1 MAADWLVGGGE
12 LGALIRAKDWAA
24 TPLGPIDAWPQS
36 LRSCVSHLLPS
47 RAQIVLFW
55 GPDFVTVYND
65 AYRPVF
71 GGKHP
76 RVLGLPGRE
85 SWSELWDMLQPLLAG
100 VVNTG
105 DAFWATDLLFIIERH
120 GYTEETYFD
129 VSYDPVRDE
138 TGQVGGVFCIV
149 SETTGRVI
157 GERRLAALRDL
168 GRVANGA
175 AGAGDIFRNT
185 AAMLENY
192 SHDIPFAALYSW
204 DEASATARLEAVA
217 GIAAGDDGAPMCID
231 ATNRHESW
239 PLGGDAEIVLAES
252 PPHVQ
257 LPRGPWPEPV
267 THAAIL
273 RLATRANETY
283 GYLVCGL
290 SARRKFDDDYRD
302 FVRLV
307 GANISGALAGVRAL
321 EDERRRSEQLAE
333 LDRAKTAF
341 FSNVS
346 HEFRT
351 PLTLMLGPLEDLLA
365 KSDSLPTD
373 DRALLAVAQR
383 NGIRLLR
390 LVNTLL
396 DFARIEAGRAQATYQ
411 PTDLR
416 VLTEDLASNFRSA
429 CERAGIRLLVDCES
443 VPDPVYVDREM
454 WEKIVLNLLSNA
466 FKFTFEGEI
475 ALRIRDADNG
485 VVLTVSDTGTG
496 IPPDELPRM
505 FERFHR
511 VENARG
517 RSHEGS
523 GIGLA
528 LVSELVKLHGGSI
541 CVESEL
547 GQGTKFAVRIP
558 KGTAHLPAERLRAS
572 TATSS
577 TSLATAAEAYVSE
590 ALAWLP
596 AAPEAAAPR
605 PDLPRVLLADDNA
618 DLREYARR
626 LLAEHYE
633 VHVVADGQ
641 AALEAAHELRPQL
654 IVSDVMMPRLDGFGL
669 IRAVRADPQLRPIPI
684 ILLSARAGEEARIE
698 GLDRGADDYLVKP
711 FNARE
716 LLVRAG
722 TLIRSAELR
731 RRAEEAR
738 AQFETLLNEAPLGV
752 MLVDE
757 DFRVAAVNPIALPLI
772 GETDLIG
779 RDFDAVVRT
788 AWSSADGEEIT
799 RRFRHTLQTGEPQVV
814 PEFIARRRDRNVVEY
829 YEWQV
834 HRIPLPD
841 GRRGVVCYFRDIS
854 RTVLAREALREADS
868 RKDEFLATLSHEL
881 RNPLAPL
888 RSSLEVVKRLASVPP
903 TASAALDI
911 MDRQMSHLV
920 RLVDD
925 LLEVS
930 RITRGQVELRREQV
944 RLDAAIR
951 SAIETSEP
959 LIRAGLHR
967 LIVSFPDEP
976 LLLDA
981 DPVRLAQIFGNLL
994 NNAAKYSD
1002 RGGQIEVTVRRDGQE
1017 AVVTTRDSGDGIA
1030 PEQLA
1035 KLFEIFTRGERSSR
1049 RNQSGLGIGL
1059 ALVRRLTEMH
1069 GGRVEASS
1077 DGVGMGSCFSVRLPL
1092 SVKEIAATKTG
1103 RRVHSSIDELSV
1115 LVVDDN
1121 KDAAESL
1128 AMLLRTAGAEIH
1140 IAHDGPTALA
1150 AFERSEPH
1158 VVLLDIGMPDMDGC
1172 EVARRLREIA
1182 RPERVAL
1189 VALTG
1194 WGQDEDRRRVREAG
1208 FDHHL
1213 VKPVELAA
1221 LQALLAAL
1229 PRRRRVAAAEGAL
1242 HEDAVDP
1249 AAELE
1254 ADRGQV
1260 AGGREAHPPM

>member
-24 TPLGPIDAWPQS
+24 TPLGPIDDWPQS
-36 LRSCVSHLLPS
+36 LRSCISHLLPS

-55 GPDFVTVYND
+55 GPEFVTVYND

-105 DAFWATDLLFIIERH
+105 DAFWAKDLMFMIERH
-120 GYTEETYFD
+120 GYVEETYFD

-138 TGQVGGVFCIV
+138 TGRVGGVFCIV
-149 SETTGRVI
+149 SETTGRVV

-168 GRVANGA
+168 GRVSNGA
-175 AGAGDIFRNT
+175 TSAGDIFRNSAT
-185 AAMLENY
+185 VLENY
-192 SHDIPFAALYSW
+192 GKDVPFTALYSW
-204 DEASATARLEAVA
+204 DAAAGTARLEAA
-217 GIAAGDDGAPMCID
+217 SGIAAGDAGAPLLID
-231 ATNRHESW
+231 ATNRHQSW
-239 PLGGDAEIVLAES
+239 PLGSDAEIVLAE
-252 PPHVQ
+252 PPADVD

-267 THAAIL
+267 KHAAIL
-273 RLATRANETY
+273 KLATRANETY

-321 EDERRRSEQLAE
+321 EDERRRAEQLAE

-351 PLTLMLGPLEDLLA
+351 PLTLMLGPLEDLL
-365 KSDSLPTD
+365 SRSESLPPD
-373 DRALLAVAQR
+373 DRALLAVTQR
-383 NGIRLLR
+383 NGVRLLR

-396 DFARIEAGRAQATYQ
+396 DFARIEAGRAQASYQ
-411 PTDLR
+411 PTDLC
-416 VLTEDLASNFRSA
+416 VLTAELASNFRSA
-429 CERAGIRLLVDCES
+429 CERVGISLVVDCPQLPE
-443 VPDPVYVDREM
+443 PIYVDREM

-475 ALRIRDADNG
+475 AIRIRDAGSGID
-485 VVLTVSDTGTG
+485 LAVSDTGTG

-541 CVESEL
+541 AVDSAL
-547 GQGTKFAVRIP
+547 GQGTTFLVRIP

-572 TATSS
+572 TASAAAAS
-577 TSLATAAEAYVSE
+577 PRGAEAYVAE
-590 ALAWLP
+590 ALEWLP
-596 AAPEAAAPR
+596 DVPQTLAPR
-605 PDLPRVLLADDNA
+605 QDLPRVLLADDNA

-626 LLAEHYE
+626 LLSEQYQ

-641 AALEAAHELRPQL
+641 AAFEAARELRPDL
-654 IVSDVMMPRLDGFGL
+654 IISDVMMPRLDGFGL
-669 IRAVRADPQLRPIPI
+669 IREVRADPQLRATPI
-684 ILLSARAGEEARIE
+684 ILLSARAGEESRIE

-711 FNARE
+711 FSARE

-738 AQFETLLNEAPLGV
+738 AQFETLLNAAPLGV

-757 DFRVAAVNPIALPLI
+757 NFRIAAVNPIALPLI
-772 GETDLIG
+772 GESDLIG
-779 RDFDAVVRT
+779 RDFDSLLRT
-788 AWSSADGEEIT
+788 VWSSADAEEIT
-799 RRFRHTLQTGEPQVV
+799 RRFRHTLQTGEPHVV
-814 PEFIARRRDRNVVEY
+814 PEFVARRKDRQVMEY

-834 HRIPLPD
+834 SRIPLPD
-841 GRRGVVCYFRDIS
+841 GRSGVVCYFRDIS
-854 RTVLAREALREADS
+854 RTILAREALREADS

-888 RSSLEVVKRLASVPP
+888 RSSLEVIKRV
-903 TASAALDI
+903 ASAPPNAAAALEI

-944 RLDAAIR
+944 RLDAAIHG
-951 SAIETSEP
+951 AIETSEP
-959 LIRAGLHR
+959 VIRAGNHR

-994 NNAAKYSD
+994 NNAAKYSEK
-1002 RGGQIEVTVRRDGQE
+1002 GGRIEITARRDGEE
-1017 AVVTTRDSGDGIA
+1017 ALVTIRDSGDGIA
-1030 PEQLA
+1030 PEQVP
-1035 KLFEIFTRGERSSR
+1035 KLFEIFTRGERSAR

-1077 DGVGMGSCFSVRLPL
+1077 EGVGKGSTFSVRLPL
-1092 SVKEIAATKTG
+1092 NVRQAAAPKARG
-1103 RRVHSSIDELSV
+1103 REHSSIEELSV

-1128 AMLLRTAGAEIH
+1128 AMLLRTAGAEVRV
-1140 IAHDGPTALA
+1140 AHDGPTALEE
-1150 AFERSEPH
+1150 FERCESH

-1172 EVARRLREIA
+1172 EVARRLREIS
-1182 RPERVAL
+1182 RPDRVAL

-1213 VKPVELAA
+1213 VKPVDLAS
-1221 LQALLAAL
+1221 LQALLTSLARAQSEK
-1229 PRRRRVAAAEGAL
+1229 AQSA
-1242 HEDAVDP
+1242 
-1249 AAELE
+1249 
-1254 ADRGQV
+1254 
-1260 AGGREAHPPM
+1260 

>member
-175 AGAGDIFRNT
+175 AGAGDIFRST
-185 AAMLENY
+185 AAVLENY
-192 SHDIPFAALYSW
+192 SNDIPFAALYSW

-217 GIAAGDDGAPMCID
+217 GIAAGDDGAPICID

-239 PLGGDAEIVLAES
+239 PLGGDAEIVLAEP

-411 PTDLR
+411 PTDLC

-654 IVSDVMMPRLDGFGL
+654 IVSDVMMPRLDGFAL

-1002 RGGQIEVTVRRDGQE
+1002 RGGRIEVTVRRDGQE
-1017 AVVTTRDSGDGIA
+1017 AVVTIRDSGDGIA

-1092 SVKEIAATKTG
+1092 SVKEIAATKAG

>member
-24 TPLGPIDAWPQS
+24 TPLGPIDDWPQS
-36 LRSCVSHLLPS
+36 LRSAVSILLPS

-55 GPDFVTVYND
+55 GPEFVAVYND

-71 GGKHP
+71 GSKHP
-76 RVLGLPGRE
+76 TALGKPARE
-85 SWSELWDMLQPLLAG
+85 AWSELWDMLEPLLAG
-100 VVNTG
+100 VVKTG
-105 DAFWATDLLFIIERH
+105 DAFWAKDLMFILERH
-120 GYTEETYFD
+120 AYVEETYFD

-138 TGQVGGVFCIV
+138 TGRVGGVFCIV

-168 GRVANGA
+168 GRVGNGA
-175 AGAGDIFRNT
+175 TSASDIFRNT
-185 AAMLENY
+185 AAVLESY
-192 SHDIPFAALYSW
+192 GKDVPFAALYSW
-204 DEASATARLEAVA
+204 DAAARVGRLEAVT
-217 GIAAGDDGAPMCID
+217 GIAAGDDGASLQID
-231 ATNRHESW
+231 PTNRLDSW
-239 PLGGDAEIVLAES
+239 PLGSEAEIVLAE
-252 PPHVQ
+252 PPADVQ
-257 LPRGPWPEPV
+257 LPGGPWPEAV
-267 THAAIL
+267 KQAAIL
-273 RLATRANETY
+273 KLATRANETY

-307 GANISGALAGVRAL
+307 GANISGALAAQRAL

-351 PLTLMLGPLEDLLA
+351 PLTLMLGPLDDLLA
-365 KSDSLPTD
+365 KSDSLPQD
-373 DRALLAVAQR
+373 DRALLAVTQR
-383 NGIRLLR
+383 NGMRLLR

-396 DFARIEAGRAQATYQ
+396 DFARIEAGRTQASYQ
-411 PTDLR
+411 PTDLCA
-416 VLTEDLASNFRSA
+416 LTIDLASNFRSA
-429 CERAGIRLLVDCES
+429 CERAGLRFVVDCAPLPE
-443 VPDPVYVDREM
+443 PIYVDREM

-466 FKFTFEGEI
+466 LKFTFEGEI
-475 ALRIRDADNG
+475 AVRIRDAGAG
-485 VVLTVSDTGTG
+485 VEMAVSDTGIG

-541 CVESEL
+541 AVDSAL
-547 GQGTKFAVRIP
+547 GTGTIFSIRIP
-558 KGTAHLPAERLRAS
+558 KGAAHLPADRLRVS
-572 TATSS
+572 TAPPES
-577 TSLATAAEAYVSE
+577 TTAGAHAYVTE
-590 ALAWLP
+590 ALEWLP
-596 AAPEAAAPR
+596 AAPQPAVSR
-605 PDLPRVLLADDNA
+605 RDLPTVLLADDNA

-626 LLAEHYE
+626 LLAEQYD
-633 VHVVADGQ
+633 VQVVADGQ
-641 AALEAAHELRPQL
+641 SALEAAQALRPDL

-669 IRAVRADPQLRPIPI
+669 IRALRADPELRAIPI
-684 ILLSARAGEEARIE
+684 ILLSARAGEESRIE

-731 RRAEEAR
+731 RHAEEAR

-757 DFRVAAVNPIALPLI
+757 DFHVAAVNPIALPLI
-772 GETDLIG
+772 GESDLIG
-779 RDFDAVVRT
+779 RDFDSIVHA
-788 AWSSADGEEIT
+788 AWSGADAAEIV

-814 PEFIARRRDRNVVEY
+814 PEFIARRKDRQVLEY

-834 HRIPLPD
+834 SRIPLPG

-854 RTVLAREALREADS
+854 RSVLARQALREADS

-888 RSSLEVVKRLASVPP
+888 RSSLEIVKRLASVPP
-903 TASAALDI
+903 NASAALEI

-930 RITRGQVELRREQV
+930 RITRGQVELRREHV
-944 RLDAAIR
+944 RLDAAIH

-959 LIRAGLHR
+959 LVRAGNHR
-967 LIVSFPDEP
+967 LIVSFPEEP

-994 NNAAKYSD
+994 NNAAKYSEK
-1002 RGGQIEVTVRRDGQE
+1002 GGQIEIAARRDG
-1017 AVVTTRDSGDGIA
+1017 ADALVTIRDSGDGIA
-1030 PEQLA
+1030 PEQLP
-1035 KLFEIFTRGERSSR
+1035 KLFDIFTRGERSAR

-1069 GGRVEASS
+1069 GGRVEALSEGIGKGSS
-1077 DGVGMGSCFSVRLPL
+1077 FSVRLPL
-1092 SVKEIAATKTG
+1092 HASQVAAPKA
-1103 RRVHSSIDELSV
+1103 RRREHSSIDSLSV

-1128 AMLLRTAGAEIH
+1128 AMLLRTAGAEVH
-1140 IAHDGPTALA
+1140 VAHNGPAALELFA
-1150 AFERSEPH
+1150 SREPH

-1172 EVARRLREIA
+1172 EVARRLRELA
-1182 RPERVAL
+1182 PAERVAL

-1213 VKPVELAA
+1213 VKPVDLAS
-1221 LQALLAAL
+1221 LQALLAKST
-1229 PRRRRVAAAEGAL
+1229 
-1242 HEDAVDP
+1242 
-1249 AAELE
+1249 
-1254 ADRGQV
+1254 
-1260 AGGREAHPPM
+1260 

>member
-24 TPLGPIDAWPQS
+24 TPLGPIDDWPQS
-36 LRSCVSHLLPS
+36 LRSAVSILLPS

-55 GPDFVTVYND
+55 GPEFVAVYND

-71 GGKHP
+71 GSKHP
-76 RVLGLPGRE
+76 TALGKPARE
-85 SWSELWDMLQPLLAG
+85 AWSELWDMLEPLLAG
-100 VVNTG
+100 VVKTG
-105 DAFWATDLLFIIERH
+105 DAFWAKDLMFILERH
-120 GYTEETYFD
+120 AYVEETYFD

-138 TGQVGGVFCIV
+138 TGRVGGVFCIV

-168 GRVANGA
+168 GRVGNGA
-175 AGAGDIFRNT
+175 TSASDIFRNT
-185 AAMLENY
+185 AAVLESY
-192 SHDIPFAALYSW
+192 GKDVPFAALYGW
-204 DEASATARLEAVA
+204 DAAARVGRLEAVT
-217 GIAAGDDGAPMCID
+217 GIAAGDDGAPLQID
-231 ATNRHESW
+231 PTNRLDSW
-239 PLGGDAEIVLAES
+239 PLGSEAEIVLAE
-252 PPHVQ
+252 PPADVQ
-257 LPRGPWPEPV
+257 LPGGPWPEAV
-267 THAAIL
+267 KQAAIL
-273 RLATRANETY
+273 KLATRANETY

-307 GANISGALAGVRAL
+307 GANISGALAAQRAL

-351 PLTLMLGPLEDLLA
+351 PLTLMLGPLDDLLA
-365 KSDSLPTD
+365 KSDSLPQD
-373 DRALLAVAQR
+373 DRALLAVTQR
-383 NGIRLLR
+383 NGMRLLR

-396 DFARIEAGRAQATYQ
+396 DFARIEAGRTQASYQ
-411 PTDLR
+411 PTDLCA
-416 VLTEDLASNFRSA
+416 LTIDLASNFRSA
-429 CERAGIRLLVDCES
+429 CERAGLRFVVDCAPLPE
-443 VPDPVYVDREM
+443 PIYVDREM

-466 FKFTFEGEI
+466 LKFTFEGEI
-475 ALRIRDADNG
+475 AVRIRDAGAG
-485 VVLTVSDTGTG
+485 VEMAVSDTGIG

-541 CVESEL
+541 SVHSAL
-547 GQGTKFAVRIP
+547 GTGTIFSIRIP
-558 KGTAHLPAERLRAS
+558 KGAAHLPADRLRVS
-572 TATSS
+572 TAPPES
-577 TSLATAAEAYVSE
+577 TTAGAHAYVTE
-590 ALAWLP
+590 ALEWLP
-596 AAPEAAAPR
+596 AAPQPAVSR
-605 PDLPRVLLADDNA
+605 RDLPTVLLADDNA

-626 LLAEHYE
+626 LLAEQYD
-633 VHVVADGQ
+633 VQVVADGQ
-641 AALEAAHELRPQL
+641 SALEAAQALRPDL

-669 IRAVRADPQLRPIPI
+669 IRALRADPELRAIPI
-684 ILLSARAGEEARIE
+684 ILLSARAGEESRIE

-731 RRAEEAR
+731 RHAEEAR

-772 GETDLIG
+772 GESDLIG
-779 RDFDAVVRT
+779 RDFDSIVHA
-788 AWSSADGEEIT
+788 AWSGADAAEIV
-799 RRFRHTLQTGEPQVV
+799 RRFRRTLQTGEPQVV
-814 PEFIARRRDRNVVEY
+814 PEFIARRKDRQVLEY

-834 HRIPLPD
+834 SRIPLPG

-854 RTVLAREALREADS
+854 RSVLARQALREADS

-888 RSSLEVVKRLASVPP
+888 RSSLEIVKRLASVPP
-903 TASAALDI
+903 NASAALEI

-930 RITRGQVELRREQV
+930 RITRGQVELRREHV
-944 RLDAAIR
+944 RLDAAIH

-959 LIRAGLHR
+959 LIRAGNHR
-967 LIVSFPDEP
+967 LIVSLSDEP

-994 NNAAKYSD
+994 NNAAKYSEK
-1002 RGGQIEVTVRRDGQE
+1002 GGQIEIAARRDG
-1017 AVVTTRDSGDGIA
+1017 ADALVTISDSGDGIA
-1030 PEQLA
+1030 PEQLP
-1035 KLFEIFTRGERSSR
+1035 KLFDIFTRGERSAR

-1069 GGRVEASS
+1069 GGRVEALSEGIGKGSS
-1077 DGVGMGSCFSVRLPL
+1077 FSVRLPL
-1092 SVKEIAATKTG
+1092 HASQVAAPKARG
-1103 RRVHSSIDELSV
+1103 REHSSIDSLRV

-1128 AMLLRTAGAEIH
+1128 AMLLRTAGAEVH
-1140 IAHDGPTALA
+1140 VAHNGPAALEHFA
-1150 AFERSEPH
+1150 SREPH

-1172 EVARRLREIA
+1172 EVARRLRELA
-1182 RPERVAL
+1182 PAERVAL

-1213 VKPVELAA
+1213 VKPVDLAS
-1221 LQALLAAL
+1221 LQALLAKST
-1229 PRRRRVAAAEGAL
+1229 
-1242 HEDAVDP
+1242 
-1249 AAELE
+1249 
-1254 ADRGQV
+1254 
-1260 AGGREAHPPM
+1260 

>member
-321 EDERRRSEQLAE
+321 EEERRRSEQLAE

-396 DFARIEAGRAQATYQ
+396 DSARIEAGRAQATYQ

-523 GIGLA
+523 GIGVA

-799 RRFRHTLQTGEPQVV
+799 RRLRHTLQTGEPQVV

-1092 SVKEIAATKTG
+1092 SVKEIAATKAG

>member
-1 MAADWLVGGGE
+1 
-12 LGALIRAKDWAA
+12 
-24 TPLGPIDAWPQS
+24 
-36 LRSCVSHLLPS
+36 
-47 RAQIVLFW
+47 
-55 GPDFVTVYND
+55 
-65 AYRPVF
+65 
-71 GGKHP
+71 
-76 RVLGLPGRE
+76 
-85 SWSELWDMLQPLLAG
+85 
-100 VVNTG
+100 
-105 DAFWATDLLFIIERH
+105 
-120 GYTEETYFD
+120 
-129 VSYDPVRDE
+129 
-138 TGQVGGVFCIV
+138 
-149 SETTGRVI
+149 
-157 GERRLAALRDL
+157 
-168 GRVANGA
+168 
-175 AGAGDIFRNT
+175 
-185 AAMLENY
+185 
-192 SHDIPFAALYSW
+192 
-204 DEASATARLEAVA
+204 
-217 GIAAGDDGAPMCID
+217 
-231 ATNRHESW
+231 
-239 PLGGDAEIVLAES
+239 VLAEP

-654 IVSDVMMPRLDGFGL
+654 IVSDVMMPRLDGFAL

-731 RRAEEAR
+731 HRAEEAR

-903 TASAALDI
+903 NASAALDI

-1002 RGGQIEVTVRRDGQE
+1002 RGGRIEVTVRRDGQE
-1017 AVVTTRDSGDGIA
+1017 AVVTIRDSGDGIA

-1092 SVKEIAATKTG
+1092 SVKEIAATKAG

>member
-24 TPLGPIDAWPQS
+24 TPLGPIDDWPQS
-36 LRSCVSHLLPS
+36 LRSAVSILLPS

-55 GPDFVTVYND
+55 GPEFVAVYND

-71 GGKHP
+71 GSKHP
-76 RVLGLPGRE
+76 TALGKPARE
-85 SWSELWDMLQPLLAG
+85 AWSELWDMLEPLLAG
-100 VVNTG
+100 VVKTG
-105 DAFWATDLLFIIERH
+105 DAFWAKDLMFILERH
-120 GYTEETYFD
+120 AYVEETYFD

-138 TGQVGGVFCIV
+138 TGRVGGVFCIV

-168 GRVANGA
+168 GRVGNGA
-175 AGAGDIFRNT
+175 TSASDIFRNT
-185 AAMLENY
+185 AAVLESY
-192 SHDIPFAALYSW
+192 GKDVPFAALYGW
-204 DEASATARLEAVA
+204 DAAARVGRLEAVT
-217 GIAAGDDGAPMCID
+217 GIAAGDDGAPLQID
-231 ATNRHESW
+231 PTNRLDSW
-239 PLGGDAEIVLAES
+239 PLGSEAEIVLAE
-252 PPHVQ
+252 PPADVQ
-257 LPRGPWPEPV
+257 LPGGPWPEAV
-267 THAAIL
+267 KQAAIL
-273 RLATRANETY
+273 KLATRANETY

-307 GANISGALAGVRAL
+307 GANISGALAAQRAL

-351 PLTLMLGPLEDLLA
+351 PLTLMLGPLDDLLA
-365 KSDSLPTD
+365 KSDSLPQD
-373 DRALLAVAQR
+373 DRALLAVTQR
-383 NGIRLLR
+383 NGMRLLR

-396 DFARIEAGRAQATYQ
+396 DFARIEAGRTQASYQ
-411 PTDLR
+411 PTDLCA
-416 VLTEDLASNFRSA
+416 LTIDLASNFRSA
-429 CERAGIRLLVDCES
+429 CERAGLRFVVDCAPLPE
-443 VPDPVYVDREM
+443 PIYVDREM

-466 FKFTFEGEI
+466 LKFTFEGEI
-475 ALRIRDADNG
+475 AVRIRDAGAG
-485 VVLTVSDTGTG
+485 VEMAVSDTGIG

-541 CVESEL
+541 AVDSAL
-547 GQGTKFAVRIP
+547 GTGTIFSIRIP
-558 KGTAHLPAERLRAS
+558 KGTAHLPADRLRVS
-572 TATSS
+572 TAPPES
-577 TSLATAAEAYVSE
+577 TTARAHAYVTE
-590 ALAWLP
+590 ALEWLP
-596 AAPEAAAPR
+596 AAPQPAVSR
-605 PDLPRVLLADDNA
+605 RDLPTVLLADDNA

-626 LLAEHYE
+626 LLAEQYD
-633 VHVVADGQ
+633 VQVVADGQ
-641 AALEAAHELRPQL
+641 SALEAAQALRPDL

-669 IRAVRADPQLRPIPI
+669 IRALRADPELRAIPI
-684 ILLSARAGEEARIE
+684 ILLSARAGEESRIE

-731 RRAEEAR
+731 RHAEEAR

-772 GETDLIG
+772 GESDLIG
-779 RDFDAVVRT
+779 RDFDSIVHA
-788 AWSSADGEEIT
+788 AWSGADAAEIV
-799 RRFRHTLQTGEPQVV
+799 RRFRRTLQTGEPQVV
-814 PEFIARRRDRNVVEY
+814 PEFIARRKDRQVLEY

-834 HRIPLPD
+834 SRIPLPG

-854 RTVLAREALREADS
+854 RSVLARQALREADS

-888 RSSLEVVKRLASVPP
+888 RSSLEIVKRLASVPP
-903 TASAALDI
+903 NASAALEI

-930 RITRGQVELRREQV
+930 RITRGQVELRREHV
-944 RLDAAIR
+944 RLDAAIH

-959 LIRAGLHR
+959 LIRAGNHR
-967 LIVSFPDEP
+967 LIVSLSDEP

-994 NNAAKYSD
+994 NNAAKYSEK
-1002 RGGQIEVTVRRDGQE
+1002 GGQIEIAARRDG
-1017 AVVTTRDSGDGIA
+1017 ADALVTISDSGDGIA
-1030 PEQLA
+1030 PEQLP
-1035 KLFEIFTRGERSSR
+1035 KLFDIFTRGERSAR

-1069 GGRVEASS
+1069 GGRVEALSEGIGKGSS
-1077 DGVGMGSCFSVRLPL
+1077 FSVRLPL
-1092 SVKEIAATKTG
+1092 HASQVAAPKARG
-1103 RRVHSSIDELSV
+1103 REHSSIDSLRV

-1128 AMLLRTAGAEIH
+1128 AMLLRTAGAEVH
-1140 IAHDGPTALA
+1140 VAHNGPAALEHFA
-1150 AFERSEPH
+1150 SREPH

-1172 EVARRLREIA
+1172 EVARRLRELA
-1182 RPERVAL
+1182 PAERVAL

-1213 VKPVELAA
+1213 VKPVDLAS
-1221 LQALLAAL
+1221 LQALLAKST
-1229 PRRRRVAAAEGAL
+1229 
-1242 HEDAVDP
+1242 
-1249 AAELE
+1249 
-1254 ADRGQV
+1254 
-1260 AGGREAHPPM
+1260 

>member
-1 MAADWLVGGGE
+1 V
-12 LGALIRAKDWAA
+12 
-24 TPLGPIDAWPQS
+24 
-36 LRSCVSHLLPS
+36 
-47 RAQIVLFW
+47 
-55 GPDFVTVYND
+55 
-65 AYRPVF
+65 
-71 GGKHP
+71 
-76 RVLGLPGRE
+76 
-85 SWSELWDMLQPLLAG
+85 
-100 VVNTG
+100 
-105 DAFWATDLLFIIERH
+105 
-120 GYTEETYFD
+120 
-129 VSYDPVRDE
+129 
-138 TGQVGGVFCIV
+138 
-149 SETTGRVI
+149 
-157 GERRLAALRDL
+157 
-168 GRVANGA
+168 
-175 AGAGDIFRNT
+175 
-185 AAMLENY
+185 
-192 SHDIPFAALYSW
+192 
-204 DEASATARLEAVA
+204 
-217 GIAAGDDGAPMCID
+217 
-231 ATNRHESW
+231 
-239 PLGGDAEIVLAES
+239 
-252 PPHVQ
+252 
-257 LPRGPWPEPV
+257 
-267 THAAIL
+267 
-273 RLATRANETY
+273 
-283 GYLVCGL
+283 
-290 SARRKFDDDYRD
+290 
-302 FVRLV
+302 
-307 GANISGALAGVRAL
+307 
-321 EDERRRSEQLAE
+321 
-333 LDRAKTAF
+333 
-341 FSNVS
+341 
-346 HEFRT
+346 
-351 PLTLMLGPLEDLLA
+351 
-365 KSDSLPTD
+365 
-373 DRALLAVAQR
+373 
-383 NGIRLLR
+383 
-390 LVNTLL
+390 
-396 DFARIEAGRAQATYQ
+396 
-411 PTDLR
+411 
-416 VLTEDLASNFRSA
+416 
-429 CERAGIRLLVDCES
+429 
-443 VPDPVYVDREM
+443 
-454 WEKIVLNLLSNA
+454 
-466 FKFTFEGEI
+466 
-475 ALRIRDADNG
+475 
-485 VVLTVSDTGTG
+485 
-496 IPPDELPRM
+496 
-505 FERFHR
+505 
-511 VENARG
+511 
-517 RSHEGS
+517 
-523 GIGLA
+523 
-528 LVSELVKLHGGSI
+528 
-541 CVESEL
+541 
-547 GQGTKFAVRIP
+547 
-558 KGTAHLPAERLRAS
+558 RLRAS
-572 TATSS
+572 TETSS

-903 TASAALDI
+903 NASAALDI

-1002 RGGQIEVTVRRDGQE
+1002 RGGRIEVTVRRDGQE
-1017 AVVTTRDSGDGIA
+1017 AVVTIRDSGDGIA

-1092 SVKEIAATKTG
+1092 SVKEIAATKAG

>member
-1 MAADWLVGGGE
+1 MSFSDVPNAAGFSYDSRTPIRGATTIFTITDNITKVYGKHTFKAGITIMRTRAWKGNQGNNFSGAFQFGKDVNNPLDTNYAYGNAIQGIYQTYQEASAKPGADFRSGSFEEYVQDSWKVSPKLTLE
-12 LGALIRAKDWAA
+12 LGIRFTEWRPWFQRSYRQSGFDPGAWNQANASLLYAPGLNAAGQRVAVNPVTGAQFPAVMIGGLVPGVGSPLDGLRLSTDAGVPQGLTKVQSITPGPRFGFAYDPFGNGKTSVRGGFGISAL
-24 TPLGPIDAWPQS
+24 PQT
-36 LRSCVSHLLPS
+36 
-47 RAQIVLFW
+47 QINTSVQSQ
-55 GPDFVTVYND
+55 PPY
-65 AYRPVF
+65 AYRPTAYYGTLSTF
-71 GGKHP
+71 
-76 RVLGLPGRE
+76 L
-85 SWSELWDMLQPLLAG
+85 S
-100 VVNTG
+100 
-105 DAFWATDLLFIIERH
+105 
-120 GYTEETYFD
+120 
-129 VSYDPVRDE
+129 
-138 TGQVGGVFCIV
+138 
-149 SETTGRVI
+149 
-157 GERRLAALRDL
+157 
-168 GRVANGA
+168 A
-175 AGAGDIFRNT
+175 AGAIF
-185 AAMLENY
+185 
-192 SHDIPFAALYSW
+192 P
-204 DEASATARLEAVA
+204 
-217 GIAAGDDGAPMCID
+217 
-231 ATNRHESW
+231 
-239 PLGGDAEIVLAES
+239 
-252 PPHVQ
+252 
-257 LPRGPWPEPV
+257 
-267 THAAIL
+267 
-273 RLATRANETY
+273 
-283 GYLVCGL
+283 
-290 SARRKFDDDYRD
+290 
-302 FVRLV
+302 
-307 GANISGALAGVRAL
+307 
-321 EDERRRSEQLAE
+321 
-333 LDRAKTAF
+333 
-341 FSNVS
+341 SNV
-346 HEFRT
+346 
-351 PLTLMLGPLEDLLA
+351 
-365 KSDSLPTD
+365 
-373 DRALLAVAQR
+373 
-383 NGIRLLR
+383 
-390 LVNTLL
+390 
-396 DFARIEAGRAQATYQ
+396 
-411 PTDLR
+411 
-416 VLTEDLASNFRSA
+416 
-429 CERAGIRLLVDCES
+429 
-443 VPDPVYVDREM
+443 
-454 WEKIVLNLLSNA
+454 
-466 FKFTFEGEI
+466 
-475 ALRIRDADNG
+475 
-485 VVLTVSDTGTG
+485 
-496 IPPDELPRM
+496 
-505 FERFHR
+505 
-511 VENARG
+511 
-517 RSHEGS
+517 
-523 GIGLA
+523 
-528 LVSELVKLHGGSI
+528 
-541 CVESEL
+541 
-547 GQGTKFAVRIP
+547 QGTDW
-558 KGTAHLPAERLRAS
+558 S
-572 TATSS
+572 
-577 TSLATAAEAYVSE
+577 
-590 ALAWLP
+590 
-596 AAPEAAAPR
+596 
-605 PDLPRVLLADDNA
+605 
-618 DLREYARR
+618 
-626 LLAEHYE
+626 
-633 VHVVADGQ
+633 
-641 AALEAAHELRPQL
+641 QL
-654 IVSDVMMPRLDGFGL
+654 VQMYSF
-669 IRAVRADPQLRPIPI
+669 
-684 ILLSARAGEEARIE
+684 S
-698 GLDRGADDYLVKP
+698 
-711 FNARE
+711 
-716 LLVRAG
+716 
-722 TLIRSAELR
+722 
-731 RRAEEAR
+731 
-738 AQFETLLNEAPLGV
+738 LGV
-752 MLVDE
+752 QRDVGFATVVD
-757 DFRVAAVNPIALPLI
+757 VAFVGNL
-772 GETDLIG
+772 G
-779 RDFDAVVRT
+779 
-788 AWSSADGEEIT
+788 
-799 RRFRHTLQTGEPQVV
+799 RHTLQTGEPQVV

-903 TASAALDI
+903 NASAALDI

-1002 RGGQIEVTVRRDGQE
+1002 RGGRIEVTVRRDGQE
-1017 AVVTTRDSGDGIA
+1017 AVVTIRDSGDGIA

-1092 SVKEIAATKTG
+1092 SVKEIAATKAG